1 MKVRATFHIQQTV
14 GSLQVERVA
23 GTVFDLPDAEATAA
37 IAAGIVTAALGA
49 TPTLKVTPTKGKV
62 SVAANRE
69 TK

>member
-23 GTVFDLPDAEATAA
+23 GTVFELPDSEASAA
-37 IAAGIVTAALGA
+37 IAAGIVTAAPGA
-49 TPTLKVTPTKGKV
+49 TPTLKPTPGKGKV